1 MARLAAVCVLAAVA
15 CLLNSM
21 AFVPAPESRARAMD
35 TGAVAVA
42 AGVMAVGAPQNA
54 EAFVFKG
61 KEYFDVFYGIEPLAW
76 AFCGFVIVYY
86 GAVLKNAA
94 TKYNIPV
101 DKNRSPKV
109 GGFQGKEIENNEDM
123 EKFYKPS

>member
-35 TGAVAVA
+35 TGAMAAA

-61 KEYFDVFYGIEPLAW
+61 SFAASSRIETANSGQI
-76 AFCGFVIVYY
+76 GF
-86 GAVLKNAA
+86 K
-94 TKYNIPV
+94 TK
-101 DKNRSPKV
+101 S
-109 GGFQGKEIENNEDM
+109 FQISKDSGLLEVARPHH
-123 EKFYKPS
+123 F

>member
-35 TGAVAVA
+35 TGAVAAA

-61 KEYFDVFYGIEPLAW
+61 SFASNLGETDKPW
-76 AFCGFVIVYY
+76 AYLSLDF
-86 GAVLKNAA
+86 LDNPTPPHSR
-94 TKYNIPV
+94 TKL
-101 DKNRSPKV
+101 
-109 GGFQGKEIENNEDM
+109 
-123 EKFYKPS
+123 

>member
-35 TGAVAVA
+35 TGAVVAA

-61 KEYFDVFYGIEPLAW
+61 SFGD
-76 AFCGFVIVYY
+76 
-86 GAVLKNAA
+86 
-94 TKYNIPV
+94 TKYVYTFLHPIISYL
-101 DKNRSPKV
+101 KR
-109 GGFQGKEIENNEDM
+109 
-123 EKFYKPS
+123 

>member
-35 TGAVAVA
+35 TGAVAAA
-42 AGVMAVGAPQNA
+42 AGVMAAGAPQNA

-61 KEYFDVFYGIEPLAW
+61 IFGRKPGNHVPEWGRSAVYSSVFFP
-76 AFCGFVIVYY
+76 
-86 GAVLKNAA
+86 
-94 TKYNIPV
+94 
-101 DKNRSPKV
+101 
-109 GGFQGKEIENNEDM
+109 
-123 EKFYKPS
+123 PSSCC